1 MARQKAFEN
10 TNCNYVAVENSGFNC
25 HRWKPKD
32 ELEMHF
38 QMFADHLHVC
48 GPYISLRYTQTG
60 LIVSPLSCQKKA
72 EQMKKNLKINGLSPP
87 YLFLV
92 WENNVNIHPVT
103 HTRHMGIM
111 LDTTFSH
118 TAWIQS
124 ITMCFDSA
132 SNLSCFSISINQ
144 VYHNLWVPLL
154 QKPHSLHHP
163 LQTPPIYS
171 LCSSVIFF
179 FQKQKSGH
187 VTLLLKL
194 LSGSPL
200 LLWGGVEGEAT
211 LFQLP
216 LRSCMVRFG
225 SGAGWI
231 PSLQSIQFH
240 QLKWYKQLK
249 PVTIKIR

>member
-1 MARQKAFEN
+1 MASLLLTCFL
-10 TNCNYVAVENSGFNC
+10 SGRIMSIFIQSLIPDTWESC
-25 HRWKPKD
+25 LIPPSLILPEFSLSPCALILPQICPVSLSASTK
-32 ELEMHF
+32 F
-38 QMFADHLHVC
+38 II
-48 GPYISLRYTQTG
+48 ISEFLYCKS
-60 LIVSPLSCQKKA
+60 LIVP
-72 EQMKKNLKINGLSPP
+72 I
-87 YLFLV
+87 
-92 WENNVNIHPVT
+92 T
-103 HTRHMGIM
+103 H
-111 LDTTFSH
+111 FK
-118 TAWIQS
+118 
-124 ITMCFDSA
+124 
-132 SNLSCFSISINQ
+132 
-144 VYHNLWVPLL
+144 PLL
-154 QKPHSLHHP
+154 F
-163 LQTPPIYS
+163 I
-171 LCSSVIFF
+171 LCAAVWFF
-179 FQKQKSGH
+179 FSQKQKSGH